1 MSGDSPTDGRP
12 GPRGS
17 GLRLTSHGRHDQT
30 HDQTHDSDHDPNH
43 ASADDQP
50 LDELEL
56 ARALQPMPVD
66 APVKPARR
74 FASPLQQLLGLSVS
88 LVLIYMIFGRG
99 AVTPPSTTAVA
110 PITPSPRVASTSPA
124 ISDSLIELGLGA
136 HIVGRS
142 PYCTGVDSS
151 VPVVG
156 DLRDFDAER
165 LALVHPDVLF
175 VQPPLAGVDPALRE
189 FCAKN
194 SIRLVE
200 RRLDALQDIALL
212 ADDFQEVFGAQL
224 APKLADART
233 FIATNP
239 TARADA
245 PRVLII
251 VSADPFLAV
260 GRGNYID
267 QLLQRCGFINAVDGS
282 GWVELSVEAI
292 IALRPA
298 RIVGIAQTRAT
309 ALEIEGVIEVLP
321 WPNGPPAIACDAMP
335 ELLSPSLAA
344 IAKRAAFAQLLGS
357 PVPTTA
363 PVPATSPEA
372 R

>member
-17 GLRLTSHGRHDQT
+17 GLRLTSHGRHDET
-30 HDQTHDSDHDPNH
+30 HDQTHDSAHD
-43 ASADDQP
+43 SADDQP

-142 PYCTGVDSS
+142 PYCTGVDAS

-175 VQPPLAGVDPALRE
+175 VQPPLASR
-189 FCAKN
+189 
-194 SIRLVE
+194 S
-200 RRLDALQDIALL
+200 
-212 ADDFQEVFGAQL
+212 GA
-224 APKLADART
+224 A
-233 FIATNP
+233 
-239 TARADA
+239 
-245 PRVLII
+245 RVLCEELN
-251 VSADPFLAV
+251 SSCRAQA
-260 GRGNYID
+260 
-267 QLLQRCGFINAVDGS
+267 RCA
-282 GWVELSVEAI
+282 
-292 IALRPA
+292 A
-298 RIVGIAQTRAT
+298 RH
-309 ALEIEGVIEVLP
+309 
-321 WPNGPPAIACDAMP
+321 
-335 ELLSPSLAA
+335 
-344 IAKRAAFAQLLGS
+344 RAA
-357 PVPTTA
+357 
-363 PVPATSPEA
+363 
-372 R
+372 RR